1 MDKRMIDFVE
11 KEVKP
16 SLDAEEQS
24 RLFTDHENFT
34 NIDEYQIDII
44 FPDVF
49 QKSKFD
55 CIFADFGYNTYNS
68 Y

>member
-1 MDKRMIDFVE
+1 MIDFVE

-16 SLDAEEQS
+16 SLNAEQQS

-34 NIDEYQIDII
+34 NIDEYQIDTI
-44 FPDVF
+44 FQDVF
-49 QKSKFD
+49 YRKSKFD